1 MPDLAQLKDSRLYS
15 EELGIDLSTNDDQ
28 QYFRWFLASLLFGG
42 HISETIARHTFEAF
56 CRHRLTAP
64 RDILAAGWDF
74 LVNPIMREGGYVR
87 YDFSKSDQILRD
99 CQMLIDNYSGSV
111 WQVHEASRDAHDLEL
126 RLLTFYGVGP
136 VTANIFLREL
146 RPFWPKA
153 DLEPLPVVAAVAAN
167 LGVDLAQYE
176 RKSLTFVR
184 IEAGLIRLRHEHHHQ
199 PPVESA

>member
-1 MPDLAQLKDSRLYS
+1 MTRSS
-15 EELGIDLSTNDDQ
+15 I
-28 QYFRWFLASLLFGG
+28 FCWFLASLLFGG
-42 HISETIARHTFEAF
+42 HIGETIARHTYQAF

-87 YDFSKSDQILRD
+87 YDFSKSDRILRNRQKLVD
-99 CQMLIDNYSGSV
+99 EYGGSV

-126 RLLTFYGVGP
+126 RLLAFYGVGP

-153 DLEPLPVVAAVAAN
+153 DPEPLPIVAAAAACVGIN
-167 LGVDLAQYE
+167 LAQYK
-176 RKSLTFVR
+176 RKSINFVR
-184 IEAGLIRLRHEHHHQ
+184 IEAGLIRLRYKHTQ
-199 PPVESA
+199 PPHRVAGRCEGC